1 MLADNINILKLT
13 YPRTWQKLKSLED
26 SLDMDSIQ
34 IEETKKGGYKTLWV
48 EKNNK
53 KSIPS

>member
-34 IEETKKGGYKTLWV
+34 IEETKKGTKPYG
-48 EKNNK
+48 
-53 KSIPS
+53 